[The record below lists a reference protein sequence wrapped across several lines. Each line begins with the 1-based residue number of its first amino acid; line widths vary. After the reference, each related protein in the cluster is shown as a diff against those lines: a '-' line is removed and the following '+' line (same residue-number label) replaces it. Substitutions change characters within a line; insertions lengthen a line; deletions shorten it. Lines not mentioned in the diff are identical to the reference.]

1 MVTLSYQGDADL
13 NAVQSEVESSLSMSD
28 TTVQSGTDVSGN
40 QTMTITLPD
49 SQTLTTQQLDDLLAD
64 LNSQF
69 PDNAFEQTSVSN
81 VDATIGNSFFVKSLV
96 AVAAACVLILI
107 YIAFRFRKI
116 GGWPAGCMAIVAL
129 LHDMFVVFAVFVVF
143 RIPLNG
149 NFIAAML
156 TILGYSINDT
166 VVIYDRVRENSAL
179 YGKRMPLVDLV
190 NLSIN
195 QSFARS
201 LMTSVT
207 TCVALAII
215 CVVAVVFQI
224 ESIFTFA
231 MPLMFGMVSG
241 VYSTVCIA
249 SQLWLDW
256 QNHKKALPRKKA

>member
-1 MVTLSYQGDADL
+1 
-13 NAVQSEVESSLSMSD
+13 
-28 TTVQSGTDVSGN
+28 
-40 QTMTITLPD
+40 
-49 SQTLTTQQLDDLLAD
+49 
-64 LNSQF
+64 
-69 PDNAFEQTSVSN
+69 
-81 VDATIGNSFFVKSLV
+81 
-96 AVAAACVLILI
+96 
-107 YIAFRFRKI
+107 
-116 GGWPAGCMAIVAL
+116 
-129 LHDMFVVFAVFVVF
+129 
-143 RIPLNG
+143 
-149 NFIAAML
+149 ML

-241 VYSTVCIA
+241 VYSTMCIA
-249 SQLWLDW
+249 TQLWVDW
-256 QNHKKALPRKKA
+256 KSRGKKTARLPKKAAR